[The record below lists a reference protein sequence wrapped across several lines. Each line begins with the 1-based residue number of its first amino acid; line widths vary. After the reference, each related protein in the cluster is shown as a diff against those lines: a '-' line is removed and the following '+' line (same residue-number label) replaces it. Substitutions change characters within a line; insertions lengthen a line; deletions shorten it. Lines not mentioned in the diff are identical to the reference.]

1 MNKFKI
7 IENTWSRASS
17 GKSRTPFI
25 YSNTHLSYE
34 TEFVSVDRPQWSLHG
49 KLLCWQAVLTHCI
62 LNRLSHTI
70 YWKSPIS
77 ILGTS
82 SYEIY
87 IFLEKNG

>member
-1 MNKFKI
+1 MLKHSTEI
-7 IENTWSRASS
+7 MLQQIS
-17 GKSRTPFI
+17 G
-25 YSNTHLSYE
+25 
-34 TEFVSVDRPQWSLHG
+34 
-49 KLLCWQAVLTHCI
+49 ALTHCI

-82 SYEIY
+82 GYEIL

>member
-1 MNKFKI
+1 MSSSLAEIFPYADAQACMKLCCSPMYN
-7 IENTWSRASS
+7 AS
-17 GKSRTPFI
+17 FLI
-25 YSNTHLSYE
+25 
-34 TEFVSVDRPQWSLHG
+34 
-49 KLLCWQAVLTHCI
+49 THCR

-82 SYEIY
+82 GYEIY